1 MSNSVREQTL
11 IDASL
16 PFLRFLAARQGGE
29 REESL
34 SAIVAAAGSPER
46 VAIVVVDVI
55 NGFCVSGALAS
66 ERVGAIVPPI
76 AELLHQADLQRVSNV
91 ALLCDTHTAHAE
103 EFHQFAVHCV
113 QGTIE
118 AEPVDA
124 LKALPTFSS
133 YKWVRKNSVSPWFNP
148 DDLAGWLRGL
158 PGGDPHTVLVVGD
171 CTDLCT
177 YQVAVPLKLA
187 ANQDDR
193 PLRIVVPRDCVQT
206 YDLPVEVAQRVGAL
220 PHAGDLLHEMFM
232 YHMSLHGIEVVSHI
246 AA

>member
-11 IDASL
+11 IDAGL
-16 PFLRFLAARQGGE
+16 PFVRYLAARQEAE

-34 SAIVAAAGSPER
+34 SKIIATAGSPEK

-66 ERVGAIVPPI
+66 ERVGAIVEPI
-76 AELLHQADLQRVSNV
+76 AELLRQADRQRITNI
-91 ALLCDTHTAHAE
+91 ALLCDTHTPHAE

-113 QGTIE
+113 QGTVE

-124 LKALPTFSS
+124 LKALPAYTS
-133 YKWVRKNSVSPWFNP
+133 YKMVRKNSISPWFNP
-148 DDLAGWLRGL
+148 DDLAGWLGGL
-158 PGGDPHTVLVVGD
+158 PGGGPHTVIVVGD

-177 YQVAVPLKLA
+177 YQVAVPLKLS

-206 YDLPVEVAQRVGAL
+206 YDLPLDVAQQVGAL
-220 PHAGDLLHEMFM
+220 PHSGDLLHEVFL

-246 AA
+246 AP